1 MTHSGGFMNMSRRI
15 VMAVGLSMVL
25 VAPQSFAAQEASKV
39 GVVDSGKILQLLP
52 ETKQAEASLQS
63 AAAPLQKEIAIKN
76 QEFQKAVAEYKKQ
89 AASLK
94 PAAREQKEKE
104 LTLKSQALQKFQQE
118 QNLAFEKKQQE
129 IFAPI
134 RQKLNAAIESSAQK
148 EGFGVVIDKNVP
160 VYFTPENDL
169 TFKVINQLNI
179 K

>member
-1 MTHSGGFMNMSRRI
+1 MNMSRRI

-118 QNLAFEKKQQE
+118 QQLEDQQQLGKAANE
-129 IFAPI
+129 VL
-134 RQKLNAAIESSAQK
+134 RQSLEQATTPEEVTGTPGGA
-148 EGFGVVIDKNVP
+148 GFGA
-160 VYFTPENDL
+160 TTAL
-169 TFKVINQLNI
+169 
-179 K
+179 